1 MAAIRRLVLA
11 AGSALALA
19 ACQGTG
25 VPARASDELQG
36 ILLPLS
42 AYAGA
47 RLAGERPGELTS
59 QFLSFAAPAA
69 VAAHGPDLFI
79 ADAGLDAIFHLD
91 TTLQALRRVGA
102 RRAPMG
108 TRLKALEDGTL
119 YVLDPMARELV
130 RLSRDGRVLERL
142 RDRSLLTG
150 VADFAVERASGR
162 ILLVDRG
169 RNRLIAVSPALG
181 ASIELALG
189 TPWTIASGP
198 DAFYV
203 VDRSR
208 RRVTRFVP
216 EAGATQ
222 VFGETVLKL
231 PGVVAVD
238 RYRRVFV
245 HDAGANAVLVFLNGE
260 HIATLAARELGVA
273 SVADFAIAGSEL
285 VLAGGNTV
293 RLFRLLAPKGAK

>member
-1 MAAIRRLVLA
+1 MAAIRQRVLA
-11 AGSALALA
+11 AGSALLLA
-19 ACQGTG
+19 ACQGGG
-25 VPARASDELQG
+25 VTAPASDGLQG
-36 ILLPLS
+36 ILLPLP
-42 AYAGA
+42 AH
-47 RLAGERPGELTS
+47 P
-59 QFLSFAAPAA
+59 FHNFAAPAA
-69 VAAHGPDLFI
+69 IAVHGADVFVG
-79 ADAGLDAIFHLD
+79 DAGLDALFHWD
-91 TTLQALRRVGA
+91 TTLQAVRRVGA

-119 YVLDPMARELV
+119 YVLDPLARELV
-130 RLSRDGRVLERL
+130 RLARDGRVIERL
-142 RDRSLLTG
+142 QDRLLLSG
-150 VADFAVERASGR
+150 VADFAVEPASGR
-162 ILLVDRG
+162 LMLVDRG

-181 ASIELALG
+181 ASIEIALG
-189 TPWTIASGP
+189 APWSIASGP

-245 HDAGANAVLVFLNGE
+245 HDAGHNAILVFLNGA
-260 HIATLAARELGVA
+260 HIATLAAGALGVA
-273 SVADFAIAGSEL
+273 SIADFGISGSEF
-285 VLAGGNTV
+285 VVAGGNTV
-293 RLFRLLAPKGAK
+293 RLFRLLPPREPK